1 MGALKRFFFT
11 LLTLGI
17 VLTLAV
23 IGTVWAL
30 NNFTGTGPVTARC
43 TATAGELGSHTL
55 APAQADSAALITAI
69 SQQRELPAR
78 AATIG
83 IATAMQESKL
93 RNIDYGDRDSL
104 GLFQQRPSQGWGSA
118 AQVQDPRYATEAFY
132 DVLARIKGYDDMPV
146 TDAAQAVQRSAFPEA
161 YAQHEDMART
171 FASALT
177 GHSPAAL
184 NCRLHA
190 TTASDMSG
198 LSQRLGADFPHV
210 TARSDETAVTVE
222 VPTATEADNT
232 ERALWS
238 IGNWAVAVAETYGVQ
253 AVEVAGQKWT
263 RAEPWTPTKD
273 AKPTEGTTENR
284 VVISFSAPE

>member
-1 MGALKRFFFT
+1 
-11 LLTLGI
+11 
-17 VLTLAV
+17 
-23 IGTVWAL
+23 
-30 NNFTGTGPVTARC
+30 
-43 TATAGELGSHTL
+43 
-55 APAQADSAALITAI
+55 
-69 SQQRELPAR
+69 
-78 AATIG
+78 
-83 IATAMQESKL
+83 
-93 RNIDYGDRDSL
+93 
-104 GLFQQRPSQGWGSA
+104 
-118 AQVQDPRYATEAFY
+118 
-132 DVLARIKGYDDMPV
+132 MPV

-171 FASALT
+171 FASALA

-184 NCRLHA
+184 NCLLHA

-222 VPTATEADNT
+222 VPTATEADHT

-238 IGNWAVAVAETYGVQ
+238 IGNWAVAVAETYGIQ

-263 RAEPWTPTKD
+263 RAEPWTPTEGTKPTQD
-273 AKPTEGTTENR
+273 AKPTEGTTETR

>member
-83 IATAMQESKL
+83 IAT
-93 RNIDYGDRDSL
+93 
-104 GLFQQRPSQGWGSA
+104 
-118 AQVQDPRYATEAFY
+118 
-132 DVLARIKGYDDMPV
+132 
-146 TDAAQAVQRSAFPEA
+146 RSEEHTSEL
-161 YAQHEDMART
+161 QSR
-171 FASALT
+171 
-177 GHSPAAL
+177 GHL
-184 NCRLHA
+184 VCRLLLEKKKKQ
-190 TTASDMSG
+190 S
-198 LSQRLGADFPHV
+198 LKL
-210 TARSDETAVTVE
+210 
-222 VPTATEADNT
+222 
-232 ERALWS
+232 
-238 IGNWAVAVAETYGVQ
+238 
-253 AVEVAGQKWT
+253 
-263 RAEPWTPTKD
+263 
-273 AKPTEGTTENR
+273 
-284 VVISFSAPE
+284 